1 MERFIL
7 DACTFADGEFEGC
20 SPEVMNSGLNA
31 FFLTIPNSR
40 TGFQEAARSIGS
52 IHYLTDDQDSKLS
65 VAKKYDDL
73 VVAKEKGIVSI
84 ILWFQDPHPVEN
96 KLELLK
102 AFYLLGLRVCQ
113 LTYNKSNYIGTG
125 CTESVDSGLTDF
137 GKKVVREM
145 NELGI
150 VIDASHSSKKTAL
163 DAIWESTDPVIFSH
177 ANVKSLTNNPRNK
190 TDEEIK
196 LVAEKGGVI
205 GLTTWGPLCWKG
217 LKNEQP
223 VLNDYL
229 DHVDYIVDLVGI
241 DFVGFGSDKTL
252 DNKPDLGGTHTQ
264 SQLYPSVVAEYDK
277 RVGTKPEVR
286 HALGFKGVQEIEN
299 VIEGLAGRGYKEKD
313 INKFLGGNFLR
324 VIKQVWKD

>member
-20 SPEVMNSGLNA
+20 SQEVMNSGLNA

-40 TGFQEAARSIGS
+40 TGFKEAARSIAS
-52 IHYLTDDQDSKLS
+52 IHYLTDNQDLKLS
-65 VAKKYDDL
+65 VAKTYEDL
-73 VVAKEKGIVSI
+73 LAAKEKSNISI

-102 AFYLLGLRVCQ
+102 AFYLMGLRVCQ
-113 LTYNKSNYIGTG
+113 LTYNKANYLGTG
-125 CTESVDSGLTDF
+125 CTETIDSGLTDF
-137 GKKVVREM
+137 GKKAVREM
-145 NELGI
+145 NRLGI
-150 VIDASHSSKKTAL
+150 VIDASHSSKKTAM

-177 ANVKSLTNNPRNK
+177 ANCKSLTDNPRNK

-223 VLNDYL
+223 VLKDFL
-229 DHVDYIVDLVGI
+229 DHVEYIVDLVGI

-252 DNKPDLGGTHTQ
+252 DNKPDMGGTHAQ
-264 SQLYPSVVAEYDK
+264 SLLYPSVVAEYDK

-299 VIEGLAGRGYKEKD
+299 VIEGLAKRGYKEKD

-324 VIKQVWKD
+324 VIKQVWRD